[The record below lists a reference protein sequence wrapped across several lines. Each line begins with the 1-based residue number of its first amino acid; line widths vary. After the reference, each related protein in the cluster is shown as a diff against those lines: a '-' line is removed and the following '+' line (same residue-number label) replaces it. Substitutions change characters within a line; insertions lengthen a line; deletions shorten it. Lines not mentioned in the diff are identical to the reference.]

1 MKLYTYKI
9 CFKLNHKFVT
19 IKVDIGK
26 YLYKT
31 ISWCRLLLLLLNIKS
46 FESEDR
52 FILLSLFN
60 IKSLGFLLFIIVVV

>member
-9 CFKLNHKFVT
+9 FFKLNHKFFT

-52 FILLSLFN
+52 FILL
-60 IKSLGFLLFIIVVV
+60 